1 MVTISAAAAGDHDD
15 DNAHGEGGE
24 NHLLE
29 ASFKTSLIIA
39 PMPSKISWSPASHMY
54 AGVVTILSAESTSA
68 SWVTATD
75 KETTST

>member
-1 MVTISAAAAGDHDD
+1 MTISAAAAGDHDD

-39 PMPSKISWSPASHMY
+39 PMPSKIS
-54 AGVVTILSAESTSA
+54 
-68 SWVTATD
+68 
-75 KETTST
+75 